1 MPFEACPVCGSSSA
15 VRPKLL
21 LIDEAWV
28 PAPGK
33 DSRLKYHADL
43 RVDNVQDQSVRERPL
58 EQFID
63 GFYCDRCNK
72 GFVSEEVLKEGR
84 RRYR

>member
-1 MPFEACPVCGSSSA
+1 M
-15 VRPKLL
+15 
-21 LIDEAWV
+21 V
-28 PAPGK
+28 PAPSK

-43 RVDNVQDQSVRERPL
+43 RVDDVQDKSVRERPL

-84 RRYR
+84 TFTAITRVRIPSGTPNRI

>member
-1 MPFEACPVCGSSSA
+1 MSSESSL

-21 LIDEAWV
+21 LIDEAGV

-33 DSRLKYHADL
+33 DPRLAYLADL
-43 RVDNVQDQSVRERPL
+43 QVDDVQAQIVRERPL

-63 GFYCDRCNK
+63 GFYCNRCNK
-72 GFVSEEVLKEGR
+72 GFVSEEVLNEGR